1 MTSVVS
7 FGARRWLSLFA
18 AACLAAVFVACG
30 GGGTAPAPYDAG
42 SPERQPWRTLFA
54 TGSDTRALTGTGCFI
69 TSPSIEPSDAAS
81 TVTFTLT
88 LGTSSFTVTAAVGT
102 ASYAASFD
110 PRVSSTQPALYGLNA
125 LGGTSTLVNI
135 LVFDLESALF
145 LVNVSSSDATQQRIN
160 FAVNVDGAGTVR
172 INCASVDSP
181 ITKAS
186 LNNFAPQ
193 ERIASFLAGTPT
205 GTVSSALTVDGSCA
219 LSGGSGDT
227 YTYTYAVSPQG
238 QIQIDGTTLPT
249 NWLDSVATS
258 QGYYSEILVRQ
269 GDAYLAAVAAKMDGP
284 GRGFDMV
291 RQSVG
296 ADSVFD
302 QGCSTGDF
310 GLIGGFL

>member
-18 AACLAAVFVACG
+18 AACLAVLFVACG
-30 GGGTAPAPYDAG
+30 GGGGTAPEPYDAG

-54 TGSDTRALTGTGCFI
+54 TGSDTRTLTGTGCVI
-69 TSPSIEPSDAAS
+69 TYDSAVPSDAAP

-102 ASYAASFD
+102 ASYAVSFD
-110 PRVSSTQPALYGLNA
+110 PRVSSTVPAGYGLNV

-135 LVFDLESALF
+135 IALDLRSTLFSVFDDSP
-145 LVNVSSSDATQQRIN
+145 DAMQQQVI
-160 FAVNVDGAGTVR
+160 FQANVDGAGTVQ
-172 INCASVDSP
+172 IHCDNVDNP

-186 LNNFAPQ
+186 LNNFVPQ

-205 GTVSSALTVDGSCA
+205 GTVSSALTAQGSCA
-219 LSGGSGDT
+219 LSGGPIG
-227 YTYTYAVSPQG
+227 TYTYAVSPQG

-258 QGYYSEILVRQ
+258 QGYYSEFLLWQ
-269 GDAYLAAVAAKMDGP
+269 GDAYMASMSVGMDSL
-284 GRGFDMV
+284 GRGFDV
-291 RQSVG
+291 LRRSVG
-296 ADSVFD
+296 ASSEFS
-302 QGCSTGDF
+302 QRCSRSELMF
-310 GLIGGFL
+310 IGGFL